1 MKFVAFEI
9 FKKLKNK
16 KLNISVAESCT
27 GGLLS
32 SVLTSINGASKIFTL
47 GLVTYSNQSK
57 IKILK
62 VPKKIIDKFGAVSKQ
77 CCLSMAGNLSKI
89 SKSDI
94 CISVTG
100 IAGPS
105 GGSSKKPVGLVFIGI
120 KKDNKISVNKYLF
133 KNKNR
138 SFIQKAAVQKSLKLI
153 LSSLK

>member
-1 MKFVAFEI
+1 
-9 FKKLKNK
+9 
-16 KLNISVAESCT
+16 
-27 GGLLS
+27 
-32 SVLTSINGASKIFTL
+32 
-47 GLVTYSNQSK
+47 
-57 IKILK
+57 
-62 VPKKIIDKFGAVSKQ
+62 
-77 CCLSMAGNLSKI
+77 MAGNLSKI